1 MIPRL
6 RELLLHSEHWQV
18 RSTAAYL
25 LGELQAEEAVP
36 ELKQALQDNYTLTR
50 EVYGRLQEFYPVR
63 RKAAVALKKLG
74 FGIERGEGV
83 DEFRVVEP

>member
-1 MIPRL
+1 M

-25 LGELQAEEAVP
+25 LGELQGKEATP

-50 EVYGRLQEFYPVR
+50 EVYGDLREFYPVR
-63 RKAAVALKKLG
+63 QKAAGALKKLG
-74 FGIERGEGV
+74 FGIERGEGA
-83 DEFRVVEP
+83 DEFRVLEP